1 MVRMLSA
8 NAKELRQT
16 TSISFIFPP
25 IIDRFQAHTH
35 PCPWA
40 KGQTDRSQ
48 SPRLVVWKRNI
59 VDAKCSWLTGSN
71 LSAIGC
77 QATQF
82 LTSLR
87 SHIRAVRIQR
97 AAALA
102 HDASRHNRY
111 AHEWSAF
118 CQHSVLR

>member
-1 MVRMLSA
+1 MLSA

-59 VDAKCSWLTGSN
+59 VDAKYEREREAQHQQQPIEQHASEK
-71 LSAIGC
+71 
-77 QATQF
+77 
-82 LTSLR
+82 
-87 SHIRAVRIQR
+87 R
-97 AAALA
+97 AAERCGVALKLKRRPGQDVA
-102 HDASRHNRY
+102 
-111 AHEWSAF
+111 
-118 CQHSVLR
+118 